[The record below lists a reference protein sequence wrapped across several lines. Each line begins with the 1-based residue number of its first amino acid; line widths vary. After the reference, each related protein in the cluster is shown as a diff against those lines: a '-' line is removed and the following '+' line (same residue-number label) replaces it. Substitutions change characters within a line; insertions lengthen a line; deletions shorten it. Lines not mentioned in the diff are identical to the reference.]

1 MKEHVRVLMIGDVSG
16 SAGMGA
22 LFLGLSSLV
31 KEEKADFVIINGENA
46 AAGFGI
52 TVSDYQNMKKMG
64 ADVITSG
71 NHIWQKDEIIPILEG
86 NDDILRPLNYPEPCA
101 GHGYTVRKKGSL
113 SIGVINAQGRVQM
126 SPIDD
131 PFKRVEKVLRDIR
144 KETPLVFV
152 DFHAEDTLEKEAF
165 AFAFDGRVTA
175 VAGTHT
181 HVQTAD
187 EKILPGGTAYITDL
201 GLTGVTDA
209 VIGSDPAK
217 SIERQLTQLP
227 IKSEVASGE
236 AHIQGVLIEADAA
249 TGKAVSIRRIT
260 K

>member
-1 MKEHVRVLMIGDVSG
+1 
-16 SAGMGA
+16 
-22 LFLGLSSLV
+22 
-31 KEEKADFVIINGENA
+31 
-46 AAGFGI
+46 
-52 TVSDYQNMKKMG
+52 MG

>member
-52 TVSDYQNMKKMG
+52 TVSDYQNMKRMG

-131 PFKRVEKVLRDIR
+131 PFKRVEKILRDIR
-144 KETPLVFV
+144 KETPLIFV